1 MKTSVGDR
9 WAWPLFL
16 ILAYGITWVVQI
28 PAYLYLVPRGVTP
41 TDETNFLL
49 LGEVATGRLEP
60 SIAWTIVLLCFS
72 FDPSVAGVAV
82 PALMSGWQGIRDLGQ
97 RLVRIRIPAKWVAFI
112 LLFPITLSV
121 TAVVVGTVLGGM
133 SLPRYNFF
141 VPLALAIPFL
151 LFLII
156 CTGLAE
162 ELGWHGYAN
171 AWQSYLVLSS
181 GNFIIQMAYGV
192 LPWVV
197 AVWLLKHYDS
207 KTLTKRISRVP
218 EAA

>member
-60 SIAWTIVLLCFS
+60 GIAWTIVLLCFS

-112 LLFPITLSV
+112 LLFPHHTQRDGRCCGDGARWHV
-121 TAVVVGTVLGGM
+121 A
-133 SLPRYNFF
+133 
-141 VPLALAIPFL
+141 
-151 LFLII
+151 
-156 CTGLAE
+156 AE
-162 ELGWHGYAN
+162 
-171 AWQSYLVLSS
+171 
-181 GNFIIQMAYGV
+181 I
-192 LPWVV
+192 
-197 AVWLLKHYDS
+197 
-207 KTLTKRISRVP
+207 
-218 EAA
+218 